1 MKISIE
7 RKISMTNTL
16 MHGTGFM
23 CAAFANGTLA
33 ALGQQ
38 HFKNTAKLAVLTVIT
53 YNLTSALDAMEAKL
67 KMSLEPSIQ
76 EEHEELMTTLRANG
90 TVA

>member
-7 RKISMTNTL
+7 RKISITNAL
-16 MHGTGFM
+16 IHGTGFM

-33 ALGQQ
+33 ALGKQ
-38 HFKNTAKLAVLTVIT
+38 HFKTTAKLAVLTVVT
-53 YNLTSALDAMEAKL
+53 YNLTSALDSVEEKL
-67 KMSLEPSIQ
+67 KMSLEPSVQ
-76 EEHEELMTTLRANG
+76 EQHEELIDTLRATG